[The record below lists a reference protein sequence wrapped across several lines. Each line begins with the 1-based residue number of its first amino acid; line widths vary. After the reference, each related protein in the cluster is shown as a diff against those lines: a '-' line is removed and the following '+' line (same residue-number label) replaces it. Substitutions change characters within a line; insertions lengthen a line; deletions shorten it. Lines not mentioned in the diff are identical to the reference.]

1 MPRLA
6 TSPRIERLLM
16 LVPWVMANTDATVD
30 EITDRFG
37 MTRDELV
44 ADIELLFMCG
54 LPPFGPGDLIEAWI
68 DGDHVHIAAADY
80 LSRPL
85 RLTQW
90 EAVELL
96 VMGRAIASLPG
107 LAEAESLHRALG
119 KLEAA
124 LSPEEAAAAFQLAA
138 RVAVEL
144 EGTGAEP
151 LLADLRDAIAGRR
164 RLRITY
170 YSFGRDKVTER
181 AIDPYVVFSTL
192 GNWYVL
198 AHDSSSDEERV
209 FRVDRIKQM
218 SPTDEIFGLPEG
230 FTPERAGA
238 TGLFVPS
245 PRDIEVTLELGPAA
259 AWVLE
264 VTPHDG
270 AEPHE
275 DGWTRMKLRTP
286 HLEWLERLVLRLGS
300 DVRVVAP
307 EALSE
312 RVKAAARRA
321 LERYRPEPKRT
332 KRPASRARGRRAGPS
347 GS

>member
-16 LVPWVMANTDATVD
+16 LVPWVMANKDATVD
-30 EITDRFG
+30 QITERFG
-37 MTRDELV
+37 MTKEELV
-44 ADIELLFMCG
+44 ADIGLLFMCG

-107 LAEAESLHRALG
+107 LSEAASLHSALG

-124 LSPEEAAAAFQLAA
+124 LSPEEAAAAFELAA

-151 LLADLRDAIAGRR
+151 LLADLRDAIASRR
-164 RLRITY
+164 RLRMTY

-192 GNWYVL
+192 GNWYVFG
-198 AHDSSSDEERV
+198 HDSLSGEGRV
-209 FRVDRIKQM
+209 FRVDRIKEM
-218 SPTDEIFGLPEG
+218 TETGESFELPEG
-230 FTPERAGA
+230 FNAERAA
-238 TGLFVPS
+238 QAGLFVPS
-245 PRDIEVTLELGPAA
+245 ARDIEVTLELGPAA
-259 AWVLE
+259 GWVLE
-264 VTPHDG
+264 VTPHDT

-275 DGWTRMKLRTP
+275 DGWTRMTLRTP

-300 DVRVVAP
+300 DVRVIAP

-312 RVKAAARRA
+312 KVKTAARKALEPYRKTKKKAA
-321 LERYRPEPKRT
+321 T
-332 KRPASRARGRRAGPS
+332 RARGRSAGPS

>member
-1 MPRLA
+1 
-6 TSPRIERLLM
+6 M
-16 LVPWVMANTDATVD
+16 LVPWVMAHANATVD
-30 EITDRFG
+30 DVCERFKITRED
-37 MTRDELV
+37 LV
-44 ADIELLFMCG
+44 ADLELLFMCG

-68 DGDHVHIAAADY
+68 DGDHVHIASADY

-96 VMGRAIASLPG
+96 VMGRAMAALPG
-107 LAEAESLHRALG
+107 LAEADSLQRALA
-119 KLEAA
+119 KLEAV
-124 LSPEEAAAAFQLAA
+124 LSPEEASAATELAQ

-170 YSFGRDKVTER
+170 YSLGRDTVTER
-181 AIDPYVVFSTL
+181 SVDPYVVFSTL
-192 GNWYVL
+192 GNWYL
-198 AHDSSSDEERV
+198 YAADELSGENRV
-209 FRVDRIKQM
+209 FRVDRVKEM
-218 SPTDEIFGLPEG
+218 TPTGETFEIPDG
-230 FTPERAGA
+230 FDPARAAG

-245 PRDIEVTLELGPAA
+245 PRDIEVSIDLASAA
-259 AWVLE
+259 TWVLE

-270 AEPHE
+270 AEQH
-275 DGWTRMKLRTP
+275 DGWTRMTLRTP

-300 DVRVVAP
+300 DARVIAP

-312 RVKAAARRA
+312 RVKSAARRA
-321 LERYRPEPKRT
+321 LERYRPAGSPTKAAAARKKR
-332 KRPASRARGRRAGPS
+332 
-347 GS
+347 